1 MKNYRY
7 TLEPYK
13 GPSSRYTCPACGVKH
28 QLVRYIDTETNRHL
42 ADHIGRCNR
51 EYQCGYHAKPKEYL
65 EEVNRVNSNMGN
77 TRYQIPN
84 SNMVNPRYQ
93 IPNPNM
99 GNSRYQIANPNM
111 GNSKYQIPNASGGN
125 PKYQIAKPTPPDYMP
140 EHVLN
145 ETLCCYADNHFVRF
159 LEKKL
164 GAAATQ
170 DLINRY
176 KIGTNH
182 YWDSSTVF
190 WQIDVQGR
198 IRTGKVMLYN
208 PATGKRLKEHGQSFI
223 TWMHKVMRYDDYTL
237 RQCLFGEHLL
247 NTSQLPVAIAES
259 EKTAII
265 AAHYIPHF
273 VWLAAGSLKGLTAE
287 KLKVCRGRRIM
298 LFPDAGAYNEW
309 SAIAATVPNCKV
321 SPMVEDWCRDKNEEP
336 GSDIADMLLKMAG

>member
-7 TLEPYK
+7 SLEPYK

-28 QLVRYIDTETNRHL
+28 QLVRYIDTETNTHL

-65 EEVNRVNSNMGN
+65 EEVNRYND
-77 TRYQIPN
+77 IPPEKQYATVL
-84 SNMVNPRYQ
+84 SPKPTGV
-93 IPNPNM
+93 
-99 GNSRYQIANPNM
+99 
-111 GNSKYQIPNASGGN
+111 N
-125 PKYQIAKPTPPDYMP
+125 PKYQIPKPNGTIDYMP
-140 EHVLN
+140 EHALT
-145 ETLCCYADNHFVRF
+145 ETLCCYDDNHFVSF
-159 LEKKL
+159 LKKKL
-164 GAAATQ
+164 GTAVTQ

-176 KIGTNH
+176 RIGTNH

-190 WQIDVQGR
+190 WQIDIQGR

-208 PATGKRLKEHGQSFI
+208 PATGRRLKEYGQSFI

-237 RQCLFGEHLL
+237 QQCLFGEHLL
-247 NTSQLPVAIAES
+247 NTSKLPVAIAES

-298 LFPDAGAYNEW
+298 LFPDAGAYKQW
-309 SAIAATVPNCKV
+309 ADIAATVPNCKV
-321 SPMVEDWCRDKNEEP
+321 SPMVEDWCKDNNEEP